1 MRRYYAN
8 LSHYVESDDYF
19 RILAATW
26 TPLQAAQRPPLPP
39 PPPPPSSLPSPPL
52 QQLPSTHRPAPQA
65 GAGAGTELGEA
76 FSPSMRQWRE
86 GFAEVSEPFLPLL
99 AAPFIDAS
107 THTHTP
113 TCARFAQVGY
123 APRYLI
129 PLSTPPI
136 YCAQVGYAPRIEV
149 GVVAPKVHTK
159 RFNPDRT
166 RSSISFA

>member
-107 THTHTP
+107 THTHTH

-129 PLSTPPI
+129 PLSHPPI
-136 YCAQVGYAPRIEV
+136 
-149 GVVAPKVHTK
+149 
-159 RFNPDRT
+159 
-166 RSSISFA
+166 